1 MTMRFLPFLG
11 IALAAG
17 LAACGSGNT
26 TTPSGGASPTV
37 AAIPNPTQASTLLAG
52 PCGQLTALLTAEQS
66 AIQALRSGAVSGQVG
81 EGSITGINGE
91 LAHAVEAYGRSSA
104 LGIAITQL
112 VSENGTLSAA
122 LNQSVPV
129 ANLGLVFGSIAQ
141 DIANIENNCHG

>member
-1 MTMRFLPFLG
+1 MTLRFLPFSG

-17 LAACGSGNT
+17 LAACGSSNT
-26 TTPSGGASPTV
+26 TSPGGASPTL
-37 AAIPNPTQASTLLAG
+37 AGIPTQASTLLAG
-52 PCGQLTALLTAEQS
+52 PCGQLTVLLTAEQS

-91 LAHAVEAYGRSSA
+91 LAHAVEAYGRSSV

-141 DIANIENNCHG
+141 DISNIENNCHG